1 MHGDIQ
7 GVGFVFRTWVCDE
20 PWVCACGFL
29 SFALGMLCYVSVF
42 TWSDILRDSTP
53 YHTIPYQTSP
63 IPYQTHS
70 IWSILINH
78 SPLTFSHH
86 ISSVAIPIPYHTIP
100 HPPGSPP
107 SAFSFSPPTNHYLT
121 CRDPTLFNPQFHRV
135 DRSGHTEP
143 VVQER
148 RAQHISIVVRSEGG
162 TNAVSRARIR

>member
-121 CRDPTLFNPQFHRV
+121 CRDPTPPSTPNSIESTGQV
-135 DRSGHTEP
+135 TQNRSYRSAARSTSRSWCGRR
-143 VVQER
+143 VVQMR
-148 RAQHISIVVRSEGG
+148 CLVHA
-162 TNAVSRARIR
+162 